1 MVSWGATAM
10 AAKMERLAG
19 RCTRRLLLATVLTA
33 MTACSDLLGI
43 PSDPTLVATGPWRCL
58 NQTPA
63 VAPTALSPQATVRV
77 QACNFIT
84 NCTTNVT
91 GLTAKLCDK
100 RDVGCNSPRLTGIA
114 DSNGEFR
121 FQVPTA
127 GGGFDGYLLIDS
139 QVASCTDPEAFG
151 SVAGKV
157 LCDLVAPTC
166 DLGAPD
172 ARCYLKMY
180 APSMLFF
187 NPPIAADVTEPIP
200 LQLFPTSGLP
210 AVIGAAGIHV
220 DPAGGNLLIQALD
233 CNGKPAAGV
242 TYRIS
247 QYGSQVSPLYVSNGI
262 VSESVTQTDASG
274 VGGFV
279 GIPPGFISVT
289 GYNSDAVAI
298 GEIGVQTA
306 ASVLTY
312 SALLPAH

>member
-1 MVSWGATAM
+1 VVSPGPTV
-10 AAKMERLAG
+10 
-19 RCTRRLLLATVLTA
+19 LATVLVTA
-33 MTACSDLLGI
+33 LVTMTACSEVLDI
-43 PSDPTLVATGPWRCL
+43 PSDPKLIASGPWRCL
-58 NQTPA
+58 NQTHA
-63 VAPTALSPQATVRV
+63 VAPATPNAQANVRV

-100 RDVGCNSPRLTGIA
+100 RDVGCTSPRLTGIMET
-114 DSNGEFR
+114 DGEFR

-139 QVASCTDPEAFG
+139 QVASCTDVEAFG
-151 SVAGKV
+151 TVAGKV

-166 DLGAPD
+166 DLSAPD
-172 ARCYLKMY
+172 VRCYLEVY

-187 NPPIAADVTEPIP
+187 NPPIAADVMAPIP

-210 AVIGAAGIHV
+210 AVIGAAGIRV
-220 DPAGGNLLIQALD
+220 DPAGGNLFIQALD
-233 CNGKPAAGV
+233 CDGKPAAGV
-242 TYRIS
+242 SYQIS
-247 QYGSQVSPLYVSNGI
+247 QYGGQVSSLYLNNGI
-262 VSESVTQTDASG
+262 VSKSVTQTDASG
-274 VGGFV
+274 VGGYV

-289 GYNSDAVAI
+289 GYNSNAVPI

-312 SALLPAH
+312 SALLPAR